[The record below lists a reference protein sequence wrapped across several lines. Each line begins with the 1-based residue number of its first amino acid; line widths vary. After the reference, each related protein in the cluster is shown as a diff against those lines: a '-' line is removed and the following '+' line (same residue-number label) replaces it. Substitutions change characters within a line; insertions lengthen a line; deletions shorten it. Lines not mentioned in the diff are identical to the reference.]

1 MAPITE
7 KDYFVR
13 GCTALL
19 DALGSTIQ
27 RISAA
32 REPAEQVIFVITTDG
47 LENASREY
55 SYRKVKAL
63 VEQKKAGG
71 WEFLFFGAN
80 IDAIAAAG
88 SVGIRPDRAVNYRPD
103 GAGTRL
109 NYQVAGEAVSQL
121 RAGRPMGGQLE
132 GGGGRD
138 FLGRKPRR
146 NHRGGERR
154 KERPLRP
161 FPLKKWACCRII
173 MSTESTAMRLICAAY
188 AAQSPKE
195 AVCHAPDHLPGQ
207 ENEGRYR
214 QLSL

>member
-132 GGGGRD
+132 GGGGQG
-138 FLGRKPRR
+138 F
-146 NHRGGERR
+146 
-154 KERPLRP
+154 
-161 FPLKKWACCRII
+161 
-173 MSTESTAMRLICAAY
+173 
-188 AAQSPKE
+188 
-195 AVCHAPDHLPGQ
+195 PGQ
-207 ENEGRYR
+207 KAQTVTTGAERDERNV
-214 QLSL
+214 LSALFR

>member
-1 MAPITE
+1 MKQRKRTELVFLLDRSGSMQGLEGDTIGGYNAMLAKQKEAEGEVYVTTVLFDDRYELLHDRVPLQKVALMTE

-32 REPAEQVIFVITTDG
+32 REPADQVIFVITTDG

-80 IDAIAAAG
+80 IDAITAAG
-88 SVGIRPDRAVNYRPD
+88 SVGISPDRAVNYCPD

-121 RAGRPMGGQLE
+121 RAGRPMGANWKAAVE
-132 GGGGRD
+132 RD

-146 NHRGGERR
+146 
-154 KERPLRP
+154 
-161 FPLKKWACCRII
+161 
-173 MSTESTAMRLICAAY
+173 
-188 AAQSPKE
+188 
-195 AVCHAPDHLPGQ
+195 
-207 ENEGRYR
+207 
-214 QLSL
+214 

>member
-1 MAPITE
+1 MKQRKRTELVFLLDRSGSMQGLEGDTIGGYNAMLAKQKETEGEVYVTTVLFDDQYELLHDQVPLQKVAPMTE

-19 DALGSTIQ
+19 DALGATIQ

-32 REPAEQVIFVITTDG
+32 REPADQVIFVITTDG

-63 VEQKKAGG
+63 VEQKKADG

-80 IDAIAAAG
+80 IDAITAAG
-88 SVGIRPDRAVNYRPD
+88 SVGIGPERAVNYCPD

-109 NYQVAGEAVSQL
+109 NYRVAGEAVSQL
-121 RAGRPMGGQLE
+121 RAGRPMGASWKE
-132 GGGGRD
+132 AVERD

-146 NHRGGERR
+146 
-154 KERPLRP
+154 
-161 FPLKKWACCRII
+161 
-173 MSTESTAMRLICAAY
+173 
-188 AAQSPKE
+188 
-195 AVCHAPDHLPGQ
+195 
-207 ENEGRYR
+207 
-214 QLSL
+214 